1 MKKKVLAMAL
11 TAVMACSFAAYGGA
25 PAANESATS
34 SAPAADAADTSSASS
49 ADEDTS
55 AEPASTAA
63 ADEDTAEPVSSS
75 SAAFEAEAGAPDYSK
90 EECWFQI
97 PEITKEVDTFYICA
111 TEYTQSSQE
120 KGALDYAPLDN
131 EEMLSVAPIEYATQA
146 SAFEDSTNV
155 FVPYSR
161 QAGLKLEAEV
171 AKRDGNID
179 AAISGIPYEDITAAL
194 DYYFENYNEG
204 RPFIIAGHSQGSAM
218 AKYVLKNY
226 FKEHSDYYERMV
238 AGYLIGYSV
247 TKEDLEE
254 YPYLKFAE
262 GETDTG
268 VLISWNTEGKKNV
281 EQKAFNVPVLPNAIS
296 INPINWKRDETYAPA
311 SENLGSYMLNMDTL
325 ELSFK
330 DVGADAQVNL
340 ERGVVV
346 TNATCEPSA
355 LTDLF
360 GPQSYH
366 GDDYSLFYNNIKDN
380 VAKRVAA
387 YLSSAK

>member
-11 TAVMACSFAAYGGA
+11 TAVMACSFAACGGA

-49 ADEDTS
+49 
-55 AEPASTAA
+55 

-120 KGALDYAPLDN
+120 KGAPDYAPLDN
-131 EEMLSVAPIEYATQA
+131 EEMLSAAPIEYATQA

>member
-1 MKKKVLAMAL
+1 MKKKVLAIAL
-11 TAVMACSFAAYGGA
+11 TAVMACSLAACGGS
-25 PAANESATS
+25 PAANESAAS
-34 SAPAADAADTSSASS
+34 SAPAADESTS
-49 ADEDTS
+49 ADPTS
-55 AEPASTAA
+55 TPA
-63 ADEDTAEPVSSS
+63 ADEDSSKAVSSS
-75 SAAFEAEAGAPDYSK
+75 SASSEAEAGAPDYSK

-97 PEITKEVDTFYICA
+97 PKITKDVDTFYICA

-120 KGALDYAPLDN
+120 KGAPDYAPLDN

-247 TKEDLEE
+247 TKEDLED

-281 EQKAFNVPVLPNAIS
+281 EQKAFNVPVLPNAIA

>member
-1 MKKKVLAMAL
+1 
-11 TAVMACSFAAYGGA
+11 
-25 PAANESATS
+25 
-34 SAPAADAADTSSASS
+34 
-49 ADEDTS
+49 
-55 AEPASTAA
+55 
-63 ADEDTAEPVSSS
+63 
-75 SAAFEAEAGAPDYSK
+75 
-90 EECWFQI
+90 
-97 PEITKEVDTFYICA
+97 
-111 TEYTQSSQE
+111 
-120 KGALDYAPLDN
+120 
-131 EEMLSVAPIEYATQA
+131 
-146 SAFEDSTNV
+146 
-155 FVPYSR
+155 
-161 QAGLKLEAEV
+161 
-171 AKRDGNID
+171 
-179 AAISGIPYEDITAAL
+179 
-194 DYYFENYNEG
+194 
-204 RPFIIAGHSQGSAM
+204 M

-226 FKEHSDYYERMV
+226 FKEHPDYYERMV

-254 YPYLKFAE
+254 YPYLKFAT
-262 GETDTG
+262 GETDPG

-311 SENLGSYMLNMDTL
+311 SENLGSYMLDMDTL

-380 VAKRVAA
+380 VAKRVAS
-387 YLSSAK
+387 YLNSAK

>member
-120 KGALDYAPLDN
+120 KGAPDYAPLDN

>member
-11 TAVMACSFAAYGGA
+11 TAVMACSFAACGGA

-49 ADEDTS
+49 
-55 AEPASTAA
+55 

-120 KGALDYAPLDN
+120 KGAPDYAPLDN
-131 EEMLSVAPIEYATQA
+131 EEMLSAAPIEYATQA

-346 TNATCEPSA
+346 TNATCEPA
-355 LTDLF
+355 AMTDLF

>member
-1 MKKKVLAMAL
+1 MKKKILAMAL
-11 TAVMACSFAAYGGA
+11 AAVMACSFAAYGGA

-120 KGALDYAPLDN
+120 KGAPDYAPLDN